1 MKYSIILLV
10 VLFFLGYSP
19 SGFAQNKDSVTA
31 MAKTDTTL
39 KVIAVPKD
47 SVVAKPDTSVVVT
60 PKDCFQEWYEK
71 MRAKGAKPV
80 TDGMQPV
87 VITLKS
93 DNGSLCLMGQIQVTG
108 GKMVAPLMVQQE
120 NGEFK
125 PFNAVGKKIDPVL
138 ASSMT
143 QDELTTITDG
153 MSILFRTTA
162 QEYGR
167 VIFYTFAKTGAKAN
181 KTAPSPDELL
191 DK

>member
-1 MKYSIILLV
+1 MKNLITILFV
-10 VLFFLGYSP
+10 MFFLGYSH
-19 SGFAQNKDSVTA
+19 SGFAQKKDSAAVV
-31 MAKTDTTL
+31 AKADTTL
-39 KVIAVPKD
+39 KVTAVPKD
-47 SVVAKPDTSVVVT
+47 SVAAKPDTSVVVT

-108 GKMVAPLMVQQE
+108 GKMVAPLMVEQE

-125 PFNAVGKKIDPVL
+125 PFNAMGKKLDPVL

-143 QDELTTITDG
+143 QDELLTITDG
-153 MSILFRTTA
+153 MSILFRTTS

-167 VIFYTFAKTGAKAN
+167 IIFYSFANSGKKAN
-181 KTAPSPDELL
+181 KAAPSPDELL
-191 DK
+191 Q

>member
-1 MKYSIILLV
+1 MKNSIAIILVAL
-10 VLFFLGYSP
+10 FLGNSLT
-19 SGFAQNKDSVTA
+19 GFTQTKDAAAVV
-31 MAKTDTTL
+31 AKSDTTK
-39 KVIAVPKD
+39 KVPTPIDTVA
-47 SVVAKPDTSVVVT
+47 VVAKPDTSVIVT

-108 GKMVAPLMVQQE
+108 GKMVSPIMVQQE

-125 PFNAVGKKIDPVL
+125 PFNAIGKKLDPVL

-143 QDELTTITDG
+143 QDELLTITDG
-153 MSILFRTTA
+153 MSILFRTTT

-167 VIFYTFAKTGAKAN
+167 IIFYTFAKTGTKAN
-181 KTAPSPDELL
+181 KAAPSADELL
-191 DK
+191 Q